1 VRHLGVLVLLSPLL
15 GAQNPDE
22 LLVVRLPATQGYLNR
37 HATALPFPTRRSQT
51 TPPSAALHPR
61 GARGNDATR
70 RDDAVVGKTSHL
82 EVAPLG
88 RGKKLPESP
97 PALEFSSTLFAGI
110 PNDCRF
116 TA

>member
-1 VRHLGVLVLLSPLL
+1 MKKRALSISCLGVLFLIAPLL
-15 GAQNPDE
+15 CAQNPDE

-61 GARGNDATR
+61 GARGNDATL
-70 RDDAVVGKTSHL
+70 RDHAVVGKTSHL

-88 RGKKLPESP
+88 RGKRPRNL
-97 PALEFSSTLFAGI
+97 LL
-110 PNDCRF
+110 R
-116 TA
+116 